1 MIKKIKKT
9 VKKQKVLKVQ
19 IEEPKIE
26 IAPDTYKQDPVSVE
40 PVLLPSD
47 PTPEPVFNP
56 NEPEMVGID
65 TGFKRPSI
73 TNTKPAYTK
82 KQFKVLIE
90 NWLKEN
96 ESLKESNPA
105 KYEAKKSELET
116 KLAKIK
122 D

>member
-9 VKKQKVLKVQ
+9 VKKTVKIVQ
-19 IEEPKIE
+19 PDPIV
-26 IAPDTYKQDPVSVE
+26 APDTYKQDPVSVE

-73 TNTKPAYTK
+73 TDVRPAYTK
-82 KQFKVLIE
+82 KQYEALMDAYK
-90 NWLKEN
+90 KE
-96 ESLKESNPA
+96 NPA
-105 KYEAKKSELET
+105 KYEAKKSELEA
-116 KLAKIK
+116 KLAKLK
-122 D
+122 

>member
-73 TNTKPAYTK
+73 TDVRPAYTK
-82 KQFKVLIE
+82 KQYEALMDAYK
-90 NWLKEN
+90 KE
-96 ESLKESNPA
+96 NPA
-105 KYEAKKSELET
+105 KYEAKKSELEA
-116 KLAKIK
+116 KLAKLK
-122 D
+122 